1 MQITPYLEKK
11 IAQSVRTSMLIE
23 GYKVPISQD
32 SKAKAQQ
39 LMEQYRVQVSV
50 PRK

>member
-11 IAQSVRTSMLIE
+11 IVKAVQTSMLIE
-23 GYKVPISQD
+23 GYKVAISQD
-32 SKAKAQQ
+32 IKMKAQR
-39 LMEQYRVQVSV
+39 LMGQYRVQVSI